1 MTLFPNKVTSEVLGV
16 RTSAYPFLR
25 GHNSNQNSLP
35 DKYENDREDGF
46 RSSWSIKVWKDDLTE
61 LRKA

>member
-1 MTLFPNKVTSEVLGV
+1 MSAMTLFSNKVTSEVLRV

-35 DKYENDREDGF
+35 NKYGNDGKDGF
-46 RSSWSIKVWKDDLTE
+46 RGSWSVKV
-61 LRKA
+61 